1 MSASKL
7 ILRSVSFARS
17 SLPKVSSGARTRGA
31 LGTETLHKIQCRQ
44 FRASIKFQSTPF
56 SPLRRVIAS
65 LLQAGELLRRSVE
78 PTQTPRAPLLR
89 IFSARRGQLRL
100 LISNSFGALK
110 ALRSLLSDAL
120 VQFLQEPTSRVF
132 HTFSLSPALS
142 RVPVVHGS
150 NHAAEGLTRS
160 WEKHPQI
167 RIVSRCQI

>member
-7 ILRSVSFARS
+7 ILRSMSFARS

-78 PTQTPRAPLLR
+78 PTQTPGAPLLR
-89 IFSARRGQLRL
+89 IFVRGQRTICNLSPAQVLAGRVF
-100 LISNSFGALK
+100 SF
-110 ALRSLLSDAL
+110 LRSL
-120 VQFLQEPTSRVF
+120 VQHPEKSGRSVA
-132 HTFSLSPALS
+132 HAFSLAPAFLP
-142 RVPVVHGS
+142 VPVVHGS